1 MRKYILKKE
10 KILFVLTLSI
20 TGSLFIGSTANYK
33 KLDTLASITTSN
45 LTPLSDSNDSVLN
58 ITNKFNY
65 LQLEDDPNAEDAFV
79 VAENTNDLLKGFKHY
94 PIRTD
99 RKKVVYLTFDDGP
112 SITNTPTVLK
122 ILNEYNI
129 KATFFVT
136 GKALIATPKSKELLK
151 EIAIGGHAIGNHT
164 YSHDYNL
171 LYPGRTIS
179 TKNVITDLNKNLELM
194 QSILGK
200 DFYTRIIRLPGGY
213 RTWNGKEA
221 FKSEMV
227 NLNLKNIDWNAFNGD
242 AEGRLKTAQELNNFL
257 ECSVTKLGCDADSIV
272 VLMHDT
278 YGKAET
284 VKALPNAIE
293 YFKRNGFE
301 FKTIK

>member
-1 MRKYILKKE
+1 MRKNMLKKE
-10 KILFVLTLSI
+10 KILLILILSI

-33 KLDTLASITTSN
+33 KVDTLESIHTSN
-45 LTPLSDSNDSVLN
+45 LTPLSDPNDSVLN

-65 LQLEDDPNAEDAFV
+65 LQLEDDPNAEDAFI

-112 SITNTPTVLK
+112 SITNTPSILK
-122 ILNEYNI
+122 VLNEYNI

-136 GKALIATPKSKELLK
+136 GKALIATPESKELLK
-151 EIAIGGHAIGNHT
+151 EIAMNGHAIGNHT
-164 YSHDYNL
+164 YSHNYNF

-221 FKSEMV
+221 FKSEMD
-227 NLNLKNIDWNAFNGD
+227 NLNLKNVDWNALNGD
-242 AEGRLKTAQELNNFL
+242 AEGNNKCAQELNAFL
-257 ECSVTKLGCDADSIV
+257 ARSVNKLGDDADNIII
-272 VLMHDT
+272 LMHDT
-278 YGKAET
+278 YGKAAT
-284 VKALPNAIE
+284 VKALPSAIE
-293 YFKRNGFE
+293 YFKDKGFE